1 MLYALKIATRYLLS
15 SKAQTA
21 LLLLGVALG
30 VFIFIFMSALI
41 GGLANFILQSIAGDL
56 SHITIAAEVAEPA
69 LLIDQTF
76 DQTLGHILLAQ
87 EKSGQRQ
94 ATLRD
99 ADIYVPMIAALP
111 GVIAVS
117 PQITGSGFITRG
129 AQVAQ
134 VAVNGVEVGKE
145 SAIVQLQTYLVAGS
159 VRLGTGLV
167 VIGQTLADD
176 LDLTVGDTV
185 RLDSARGINALL
197 TVTGIYKIGQGGF
210 DGGTAYVSIDTA
222 RTLLAVPQG
231 VTRIEIKLADLM
243 AADATTLQI
252 IAITGLD
259 AKSWTEQG
267 AQVMSALAAQGQTGL
282 LLKTFAMVSIVI
294 GIASSLLLSTY
305 RRRAEIG
312 IMRAMGASRRF
323 VVFVFVAQGAL
334 VGALGGLFGA
344 GLGYLVLSAFP
355 PRDVSNPAVLPIDI
369 GEGAFGVA
377 ILLTITIA
385 ILAAILPARSA
396 AGVDP
401 VTAIGQ

>member
-1 MLYALKIATRYLLS
+1 MLYALKIAARYLLS

-56 SHITIAAEVAEPA
+56 SHVTIVAEVEDPT
-69 LLIDQTF
+69 LLLDRAAGQ
-76 DQTLGHILLAQ
+76 ILLAQ
-87 EKSGQRQ
+87 EKSALRQ
-94 ATLRD
+94 AVLRD
-99 ADIYVPMIAALP
+99 AAVFVPMIAALP
-111 GVIAVS
+111 GVVAVS

-134 VAVNGVEVGKE
+134 VAINGVEVGQE

-185 RLDSARGINALL
+185 RLDSAQGIDALL
-197 TVTGIYKIGQGGF
+197 TVSGIYKIGQGGF
-210 DGGTAYVSIDTA
+210 DQATAYVSLDTA
-222 RTLLAVPQG
+222 RTLLVVPQG
-231 VTRIEIKLADLM
+231 VTRIEIKLSDLM
-243 AADATTLQI
+243 AADATALRIT
-252 IAITGLD
+252 AVTGLE

-305 RRRAEIG
+305 RRKAEIG

-334 VGALGGLFGA
+334 VGLLGGLAGA
-344 GLGYLVLSAFP
+344 GLGYVVLSAFP
-355 PRDVSNPAVLPIDI
+355 PRDAAHPSVMPIDI
-369 GEGAFGVA
+369 GEGAFGLA
-377 ILLTITIA
+377 ILLTVVIA
-385 ILAAILPARSA
+385 TLAAILPARSA
-396 AGVDP
+396 ARVDP

>member
-1 MLYALKIATRYLLS
+1 MLYALKIASRYLTA

-21 LLLLGVALG
+21 LLVLGVALG

-56 SHITIAAEVAEPA
+56 SHVTIAAEVKDPA
-69 LLIDQTF
+69 LLLDQ
-76 DQTLGHILLAQ
+76 DLVQILLAQ

-94 ATLRD
+94 AVLRD
-99 ADIYVPMIAALP
+99 AAIYVPMIAAMP
-111 GVIAVS
+111 GVVAVS

-134 VAVNGVEVGKE
+134 VAINGVEPGKE
-145 SAIVQLQTYLVAGS
+145 SDIIQLKTYLVAGS
-159 VRLGTGLV
+159 VRVGTGLV
-167 VIGQTLADD
+167 IIGQTLADD
-176 LDLTVGDTV
+176 LDLTLGDTI
-185 RLDSARGINALL
+185 RLDSAQRINALL
-197 TVTGIYKIGQGGF
+197 TVSGIYKIGQGGF
-210 DGGTAYVSIDTA
+210 DSATAYVSLDTA
-222 RTLLAVPQG
+222 RTLLVVPQG
-231 VTRIEIKLADLM
+231 VTRIEIKLAELM
-243 AADATTLQI
+243 DADATALRI
-252 IAITGLD
+252 SAVTGMK
-259 AKSWTEQG
+259 ATSWTEQG

-334 VGALGGLFGA
+334 VGLLGGVSGA
-344 GLGYLVLSAFP
+344 GFGYLVLRAFP
-355 PRDVSNPAVLPIDI
+355 PRDAAHPSAMPIDI
-369 GEGAFGVA
+369 GEGAFGMA
-377 ILLTITIA
+377 ILLTVVIA
-385 ILAAILPARSA
+385 ILGAILPARSA
-396 AGVDP
+396 ARVDP

>member
-1 MLYALKIATRYLLS
+1 MLYALKIAARYLLS

-56 SHITIAAEVAEPA
+56 SHVTIVAEAEDPA
-69 LLIDQTF
+69 LLVDRGAGQ
-76 DQTLGHILLAQ
+76 ILLAQ
-87 EKSGQRQ
+87 EQSAVRQ
-94 ATLRD
+94 AVLRD
-99 ADIYVPMIAALP
+99 AVIYVPMIAGLP
-111 GVIAVS
+111 GVVAVS

-134 VAVNGVEVGKE
+134 VAINGVEPGKE
-145 SAIVQLQTYLVAGS
+145 SDIVQLQSYIVSGS
-159 VRLGTGLV
+159 VRVGTGLA

-176 LDLTVGDTV
+176 LNLAVGDTI
-185 RLDSARGINALL
+185 RLDSGQGIDALL
-197 TVTGIYKIGQGGF
+197 TVSGIYKIGQGGF
-210 DGGTAYVSIDTA
+210 DRATAYVSLGTA
-222 RTLLAVPQG
+222 RTLLVVPQG
-231 VTRIEIKLADLM
+231 VTRIEIKLAELM
-243 AADATTLQI
+243 DADATALRIT
-252 IAITGLD
+252 AITGLK
-259 AKSWTEQG
+259 ATSWTEEG

-305 RRRAEIG
+305 RRKAEIG

-334 VGALGGLFGA
+334 VGLLGGLSGA

-355 PRDVSNPAVLPIDI
+355 PRDDTNPSVLPIDI
-369 GEGAFGVA
+369 GEGAFGLA
-377 ILLTITIA
+377 ILLTVAIA
-385 ILAAILPARSA
+385 TLAAILPARSA
-396 AGVDP
+396 ARVDP

>member
-1 MLYALKIATRYLLS
+1 MLYALKIASRYLLS

-56 SHITIAAEVAEPA
+56 SHITIEAEVEDPA
-69 LLIDQTF
+69 LLINQSIG
-76 DQTLGHILLAQ
+76 QILLAQ
-87 EKSGQRQ
+87 EKSTQRQ
-94 ATLRD
+94 AVLRD
-99 ADIYVPMIAALP
+99 EAIYVPMIEALP

-117 PQITGSGFITRG
+117 PQITGSGFMTRG
-129 AQVAQ
+129 AQVSQ
-134 VAVNGVEVGKE
+134 VVINGVEVGKE
-145 SAIVQLQTYLVAGS
+145 TAIVQLQKYLVAGS

-197 TVTGIYKIGQGGF
+197 TVSGIYKIGQGGF
-210 DGGTAYVSIDTA
+210 DRATAYVSLDTA
-222 RTLLAVPQG
+222 RTLLIVPQG
-231 VTRIEIKLADLM
+231 VTRIEVKLAELM
-243 AADATTLQI
+243 AADATALRI
-252 IAITGLD
+252 SAITGLK

-267 AQVMSALAAQGQTGL
+267 AQVMSALKAQGQTGL

-305 RRRAEIG
+305 RRKAEIG

-334 VGALGGLFGA
+334 VGLLGGLSGA

-355 PRDVSNPAVLPIDI
+355 PRDAAHPAAMPIDI
-369 GEGAFGVA
+369 GQGAFGLA
-377 ILLTITIA
+377 ILLTVAIA
-385 ILAAILPARSA
+385 TLAAILPARSA
-396 AGVDP
+396 ARVDP

>member
-1 MLYALKIATRYLLS
+1 MLYALKIASRYLLS
-15 SKAQTA
+15 SKTQTA

-41 GGLANFILQSIAGDL
+41 GGLANFILNSIAGDL
-56 SHITIAAEVAEPA
+56 SHVTIVAEVEDPA
-69 LLIDQTF
+69 LLIDQSF
-76 DQTLGHILLAQ
+76 GQILLAQ
-87 EKSGQRQ
+87 EKSTQHQ
-94 ATLRD
+94 AVLRD
-99 ADIYVPMIAALP
+99 DAVYVPMIAALP
-111 GVIAVS
+111 GVAAVS
-117 PQITGSGFITRG
+117 PQITGSGTITRG

-134 VAVNGVEVGKE
+134 VAINGVEPGLE

-176 LDLTVGDTV
+176 LDLTVGDTI
-185 RLDSARGINALL
+185 RLESGQGIGALL
-197 TVTGIYKIGQGGF
+197 TVSGIYKIGQGGF
-210 DGGTAYVSIDTA
+210 DRATAYVSLDTA

-231 VTRIEIKLADLM
+231 VTRIEIKLAELM
-243 AADATTLQI
+243 DADATAQRIT
-252 IAITGLD
+252 AVTGLK
-259 AKSWTEQG
+259 ATSWTEQG

-282 LLKTFAMVSIVI
+282 LLKSFAMISIVI

-305 RRRAEIG
+305 RRKAEIG

-334 VGALGGLFGA
+334 VGLLGGLTGA

-355 PRDVSNPAVLPIDI
+355 PRDSAHPSAMPIDI

-377 ILLTITIA
+377 ILLTFAIA
-385 ILAAILPARSA
+385 ILGAILPARSA
-396 AGVDP
+396 ARVDP

>member
-1 MLYALKIATRYLLS
+1 MLYALKIAARYLLS

-56 SHITIAAEVAEPA
+56 SHVTIVAEAEDPA
-69 LLIDQTF
+69 LLLNDS
-76 DQTLGHILLAQ
+76 LGRILLAQ
-87 EKSGQRQ
+87 EQSAVRQ
-94 ATLRD
+94 AVLRD
-99 ADIYVPMIAALP
+99 AAVYVPIIAALP
-111 GVIAVS
+111 GVVAVS

-129 AQVAQ
+129 AQVVQ
-134 VAVNGVEVGKE
+134 VAVNGVEPGKE
-145 SAIVQLQTYLVAGS
+145 SAIVQLKTYLVAGS

-176 LDLTVGDTV
+176 LDLTVGDTI
-185 RLDSARGINALL
+185 RLDSGQGVDALL
-197 TVTGIYKIGQGGF
+197 TVSGIYKIGQGGF
-210 DGGTAYVSIDTA
+210 DRATAYVSLDTA
-222 RTLLAVPQG
+222 RTLLVVPQG
-231 VTRIEIKLADLM
+231 VTRIEIKLSDLM
-243 AADATTLQI
+243 AADATALRIT
-252 IAITGLD
+252 AVTGLE

-267 AQVMSALAAQGQTGL
+267 AQVLSALAAQGQTGL

-334 VGALGGLFGA
+334 VGLLGGLAGA

-355 PRDVSNPAVLPIDI
+355 PRDLANPAVLPIDI

-377 ILLTITIA
+377 ILLTVAIA
-385 ILAAILPARSA
+385 TLAAILPARSA
-396 AGVDP
+396 ARVDP

>member
-1 MLYALKIATRYLLS
+1 MLYALKIAARYLLS

-56 SHITIAAEVAEPA
+56 SHVTIVAEAEDPA
-69 LLIDQTF
+69 LLLNDS
-76 DQTLGHILLAQ
+76 LGRILLAQ
-87 EKSGQRQ
+87 EQSAVRQ
-94 ATLRD
+94 AVLRD
-99 ADIYVPMIAALP
+99 AAVYVPIIAALP
-111 GVIAVS
+111 GVVAVS

-129 AQVAQ
+129 AQVVQ
-134 VAVNGVEVGKE
+134 VAVNGVEPGKE
-145 SAIVQLQTYLVAGS
+145 SAIVQLKTYLVAGS

-176 LDLTVGDTV
+176 LDLMVGDTI
-185 RLDSARGINALL
+185 RLDSGQGVDALL
-197 TVTGIYKIGQGGF
+197 TVSGIYKIGQGGF
-210 DGGTAYVSIDTA
+210 DRATAYVSLDTA
-222 RTLLAVPQG
+222 RTLLVVPQG
-231 VTRIEIKLADLM
+231 VTRIEIKLSDLM
-243 AADATTLQI
+243 AADATALRIT
-252 IAITGLD
+252 AVTGLE

-267 AQVMSALAAQGQTGL
+267 AQVLSALAAQGQTGL

-334 VGALGGLFGA
+334 VGLLGGLAGA

-355 PRDVSNPAVLPIDI
+355 PRDLANPAVLPIDI

-377 ILLTITIA
+377 ILLTVAIA
-385 ILAAILPARSA
+385 TLAAILPARSA
-396 AGVDP
+396 ARVDP

>member
-1 MLYALKIATRYLLS
+1 MLYALKIAARYLLS

-56 SHITIAAEVAEPA
+56 SHVTIVAEVEDPV
-69 LLIDQTF
+69 LLLDAGA
-76 DQTLGHILLAQ
+76 GHILLAQ
-87 EKSGQRQ
+87 EKSAQRQ
-94 ATLRD
+94 AVLRD
-99 ADIYVPMIAALP
+99 EAVYVPLIAALP
-111 GVIAVS
+111 GVVAVS
-117 PQITGSGFITRG
+117 PQVTGSGFITRG

-134 VAVNGVEVGKE
+134 VAINGVEVGKE

-159 VRLGTGLV
+159 VRVGTGLV

-185 RLDSARGINALL
+185 RIDSAQGINALL
-197 TVTGIYKIGQGGF
+197 TVSGIYKIGQGGF
-210 DGGTAYVSIDTA
+210 DRATAYVSLDTA

-231 VTRIEIKLADLM
+231 VTRIEIKLAELM
-243 AADATTLQI
+243 DADATALRIT
-252 IAITGLD
+252 AVTGLK
-259 AKSWTEQG
+259 ATSWTEYG
-267 AQVMSALAAQGQTGL
+267 AQVMQALAAQGQTGL
-282 LLKTFAMVSIVI
+282 LLKSFAMVSIVI

-305 RRRAEIG
+305 RRKAEIG
-312 IMRAMGASRRF
+312 IMRAMGASRQF

-334 VGALGGLFGA
+334 VGLLGALSGA

-355 PRDVSNPAVLPIDI
+355 PRSAANPSSLPIDI
-369 GEGAFGVA
+369 GEGAFGLA
-377 ILLTITIA
+377 ILLTVTIA

-396 AGVDP
+396 ARVDP